1 MIRGSIATPN
11 IDPKTWRG
19 KGRKPKQSA
28 VASAIVTATAPKKR
42 QRGPVTRLDAD
53 VRSDEATTQR
63 RSAIVEPKSRRAS
76 VFGDVPDITDEERN
90 RRADMADAMFREIKR
105 RAALPE

>member
-1 MIRGSIATPN
+1 MMKGRIA
-11 IDPKTWRG
+11 IHDRDPKTWRA
-19 KGRKPKQSA
+19 KGRKPKQPA
-28 VASAIVTATAPKKR
+28 VTSAIVTATAPKKR
-42 QRGPVTRLDAD
+42 QRGPVTRLDSD

-76 VFGDVPDITDEERN
+76 VFGDVPDITGEERN

-105 RAALPE
+105 RAAE